1 MTPLETADAS
11 REAGDIVAAIACYL
25 RVLDADPSSTYARYW
40 LATCYQD
47 VGELENALQQCD
59 AGLRGDPGQIGLLLR
74 KASVAIAASD
84 HFLALEC
91 YLEAAAADPDIPDI
105 DALIGDRYCFL
116 GQVATGVKYFERALR
131 GNPESTRLQSNLL
144 FVLNYAEILT
154 REQLFKRHK
163 EWGARHEATC
173 KIEWRA
179 HCNSLLPERR
189 LRVGYV
195 SGDLR
200 NHAVAFFVEP
210 LLRRHDPEQVAVYCY
225 DTSTFQEDDV
235 AARLRSYG
243 HTWRKVG
250 TSSDAAV
257 DEAIR
262 ADEIDILVDLSGH
275 TVLNRLTVFARKP
288 APVQATWL
296 GYLGT
301 TGLSTMDYR
310 ITDAYLDPPGT
321 TEGYHTE
328 QLLRLP
334 NAACF
339 TPPADAPSVGELPAI
354 RNRIVTFGSINQWS
368 KVNDDVRAT
377 WAELLR
383 AVPNSRLVVVAPGG
397 RNPQFAAEVAKGFAS
412 HGIETRRIDVRA
424 TMRYHQFLE
433 LFHDIDVTLDPFPY
447 GGGTT
452 TMHSLWMGVP
462 VVTLGGK
469 SAFARN
475 SVGPLMETGLHDL
488 IAGSHQDYVQRAVS
502 AAADTIRLRDIRWAL
517 RARLVDS
524 PLLDQVL
531 FVRRMEEA
539 YRDVWRRYCA
549 RHQDKGP
556 HR

>member
-1 MTPLETADAS
+1 VTPLETADAS

-25 RVLDADPSSTYARYW
+25 RVLDGDPSSTYARYW
-40 LATCYQD
+40 LATCYED
-47 VGELENALQQCD
+47 VGELQSALQQCD
-59 AGLRGDPGQIGLLLR
+59 AGLRADPGQIGLLLR

-105 DALIGDRYCFL
+105 DALIADRYCFL
-116 GQVATGVKYFERALR
+116 GQAAKGVQHFERALR
-131 GNPESTRLQSNLL
+131 RTPESTRLQSNLL

-154 REQLFKRHK
+154 REELFRRHK
-163 EWGARHEATC
+163 EWGARHEAVC
-173 KIEWRA
+173 KTAWRPHRNA
-179 HCNSLLPERR
+179 LLPERR

-250 TSSDAAV
+250 TSSNAAV

-310 ITDAYLDPPGT
+310 ITDAFLDPPGT

-339 TPPADAPSVGELPAI
+339 TPPADAPDVGELPAI
-354 RNRIVTFGSINQWS
+354 RNRIVTFGSVNQWS
-368 KVNDDVRAT
+368 KVSDEVRAT
-377 WAELLR
+377 WAEVLR
-383 AVPNSRLVVVAPGG
+383 AVPNSRLIVVAPGG
-397 RNPQFAAEVAKGFAS
+397 RNPRFAAGLTGEFAS
-412 HGIETRRIDVRA
+412 HGIEAHRIDVRG
-424 TMRYHQFLE
+424 TMPYHQFLE
-433 LFHDIDVTLDPFPY
+433 LFHEIDLTLDPFPY

-462 VVTLGGK
+462 VVALAGK

-475 SVGPLMETGLHDL
+475 SIGPLIETGLHDF
-488 IAGSHQDYVQRAVS
+488 IAESRHDYVQRAV
-502 AAADTIRLRDIRWAL
+502 AAAAATTKLRDIRSGL
-517 RARLVDS
+517 RARLAES

-531 FVRRMEEA
+531 FVQRMEDA
-539 YRDVWRRYCA
+539 CRDVWRTYCA
-549 RHQDKGP
+549 RHKDNGP